1 MKRSAE
7 ERARGRGG
15 TGGVALNPPRAHAGP
30 ASHKIWNGMSLADR
44 LCGPRGGQLVGD
56 AHLGGL
62 LRLISRNA
70 RGTVDG
76 RRARTTLALLPGA
89 RGPCREIMVSDAAI
103 GIRRAYQT
111 LFASLCTEKP
121 LLSDAHAPWRVGAAY
136 GRHGWEKGPDAGVR
150 LQRRGL
156 AALGSSMSVKVP
168 GDFGQASGKSDIS
181 VLASFTRSTKRPGTE
196 AYTSSTTPRPQAS
209 RSSVG

>member
-1 MKRSAE
+1 MWAEGGTAGGRCASRRPAEADLE
-7 ERARGRGG
+7 ERARDRGRPAR
-15 TGGVALNPPRAHAGP
+15 TDDARPPARCAR
-30 ASHKIWNGMSLADR
+30 SM
-44 LCGPRGGQLVGD
+44 
-56 AHLGGL
+56 
-62 LRLISRNA
+62 SRNYGF
-70 RGTVDG
+70 R
-76 RRARTTLALLPGA
+76 
-89 RGPCREIMVSDAAI
+89 CRN
-103 GIRRAYQT
+103 RAYQA

-121 LLSDAHAPWRVGAAY
+121 LLSDAHAPWRVGAAC